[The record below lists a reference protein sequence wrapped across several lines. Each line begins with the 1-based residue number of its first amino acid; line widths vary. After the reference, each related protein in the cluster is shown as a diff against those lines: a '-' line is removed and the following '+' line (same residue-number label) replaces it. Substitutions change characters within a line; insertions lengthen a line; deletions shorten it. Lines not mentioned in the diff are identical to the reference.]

1 MAWQDFGILEAQ
13 ILIAVAATIANN
25 MLSRRFMV
33 AVLWV
38 SGRLLWAGAPENGL
52 HPQVTNIIRF
62 TK

>member
-33 AVLWV
+33 AVLLV

-62 TK
+62 SK

>member
-38 SGRLLWAGAPENGL
+38 SGRLLWTPENGL

-62 TK
+62 SK

>member
-62 TK
+62 SK

>member
-13 ILIAVAATIANN
+13 ILIAVAATIAYN
-25 MLSRRFMV
+25 MLSRRFLV
-33 AVLWV
+33 AVLLV
-38 SGRLLWAGAPENGL
+38 SGRLLWAGAPENCL